1 MTMTLQ
7 QVTDERMISFLK
19 EQINYNNKAWLNS
32 AFQLQIDTIRS
43 VDDFELIE
51 LLILQRKKSTQKL
64 QIYPEI

>member
-7 QVTDERMISFLK
+7 QVIDERMISFLK